1 MIYVYQKMIDVYHKL
16 LSSCLRGGIGMRKP
30 TLHDVAKAAGVS
42 YATADRVL
50 NARGG
55 VAEKSVL
62 RVRKAIEELGY
73 ERDLNAANLSRKR
86 HYHFRFILPN
96 GDHSFFRALR
106 TAVEAE
112 QVQQRADR
120 VLLSVVEVPALDP
133 EAQAEALEDEALDC
147 DCVAIVATESTRVS
161 EAIAALHGR
170 GISVVTL
177 VGDAAP
183 EVRAAYVGIDNVMAG
198 RTAGRLLRMA
208 HTRRPGLVLPIIGT
222 LSARDHRERV
232 EGLQAVLD
240 EAGHEVT
247 SLPAIAVQDRSDL
260 MRARLT
266 GALAAHPQITAI
278 YSIGAGNRGLL
289 EVLAPM
295 PAPRPLVV
303 MHELTPTT
311 RSGLERG
318 LVDAVIDQKPAQ
330 EVALAID
337 VMKAIV
343 VGRDWRDPAREITPT
358 IYLKDNLP
366 VTGSTG
372 EPI

>member
-1 MIYVYQKMIDVYHKL
+1 
-16 LSSCLRGGIGMRKP
+16 MRKP

-62 RVRKAIEELGY
+62 RVRKAIEDLGY

-106 TAVEAE
+106 AAVEAE
-112 QVQQRADR
+112 QIQQRAGR
-120 VLLSVVEVPALDP
+120 VMLSVIEVPALDP
-133 EAQAEALEDEALDC
+133 DAQAEALEDDALDC
-147 DCVAIVATESTRVS
+147 DCVAIVATESARLTQ
-161 EAIAALHGR
+161 AITALHSR
-170 GISVVTL
+170 GIAVVTL

-208 HTRRPGLVLPIIGT
+208 HAHRPGLVLPIVGT

-232 EGLQAVLD
+232 EGLQAVLN
-240 EAGHEVT
+240 EAGHDV
-247 SLPAIAVQDRSDL
+247 SALPAVSVQDRSDL
-260 MRARLT
+260 MRTRLT
-266 GALAAHPQITAI
+266 EALTTHPQITAI

-289 EVLAPM
+289 DVLAPL
-295 PAPRPLVV
+295 PAPRPFVV

-318 LVDAVIDQKPAQ
+318 LVDAVIDQKPAR

-343 VGRDWRDPAREITPT
+343 AGRDWRDPARDITPT

-366 VTGSTG
+366 VNGSAG
-372 EPI
+372 ETT